1 MNYREFASD
10 LPRHRTTTF
19 TSAEE
24 NEEAMRRQ
32 GVEERHRQ
40 LGSGKIR
47 IDLAV
52 LETDEAFLVSDRF
65 SKSMVMTLGPADGMV
80 GFIFPRTASGQFL
93 ASGHDLGNDKLLV
106 VPSGSRA
113 DVVIPGL
120 AGTDSIAVSQARF
133 AELAHAL
140 CRSPRFRHPHEVSAI
155 EGDTERLYALRQAV
169 VDLIA
174 RPELD
179 PLGERVANVA
189 ARTMAWIGDAL
200 PGGQLDRLRPGG
212 ARHRV
217 AKLARSYIEE
227 NYRNAIR
234 LEDLCTVTGVG
245 LRTLQRCF
253 PEYFALTITDYIK
266 TVRLEAA
273 RRHLAA
279 ADPAHDSVTRIALE
293 HGFAHLGRFSI
304 AFRERFGESPNE
316 TLRNRSGRRRRDG
329 TRQCGDVG
337 GHPRLLDPARV
348 RAR

>member
-140 CRSPRFRHPHEVSAI
+140 CRSPRFRHPHEVTPI

-169 VDLIA
+169 VDLLA

-200 PGGQLDRLRPGG
+200 PGGQLDRLRSYG

-217 AKLARSYIEE
+217 AKLARSFIEE

-234 LEDLCTVTGVG
+234 LEDLCTVTGVAI
-245 LRTLQRCF
+245 RTLQRCF
-253 PEYFALTITDYIK
+253 REYFALTITDYIK

-304 AFRERFGESPNE
+304 AFRERFGESPKE
-316 TLRNRSGRRRRDG
+316 TLRNR
-329 TRQCGDVG
+329 
-337 GHPRLLDPARV
+337 
-348 RAR
+348 RAPIG

>member
-19 TSAEE
+19 TSVEE

-52 LETDEAFLVSDRF
+52 LETDEALLVSDRF
-65 SKSMVMTLGPADGMV
+65 STSMVMTLKSRVGMV
-80 GFIFPRTASGQFL
+80 GFIFPRTANGQFL

-106 VPSGSRA
+106 IPPGSVA

-120 AGTDSIAVSQARF
+120 AGTDSIAVSEARF
-133 AELAHAL
+133 AALAHAL
-140 CRSPRFRHPHEVSAI
+140 CRSPRFRHPHEVSPI
-155 EGDTERLYALRQAV
+155 EGDTERLHALRQAV
-169 VDLIA
+169 VDLNA

-200 PGGQLDRLRPGG
+200 RGGQPNRLRSAR

-217 AKLARSYIEE
+217 AKLARSFIEE

-234 LEDLCTVTGVG
+234 LEDLCTVTGVEI
-245 LRTLQRCF
+245 RTLQRCF
-253 PEYFALTITDYIK
+253 REYFALTTTDYVK
-266 TVRLEAA
+266 MVRLEAA
-273 RRHLAA
+273 CRHLAA
-279 ADPAHDSVTRIALE
+279 ADPAHASVTQIALE

-304 AFRERFGESPNE
+304 VYRERFGESPKE
-316 TLRNRSGRRRRDG
+316 TLRNRASAE
-329 TRQCGDVG
+329 V
-337 GHPRLLDPARV
+337 A
-348 RAR
+348 